1 MGALS
6 HLARDRAKPGRGEV
20 ELAKQEE
27 FKLAPVGKILINSD
41 YCSSDEALKF
51 LREFKRSLDETG
63 QYNLQ
68 DVRLVGSMAEDRTIS
83 RMTIREDK
91 QEMELTER
99 RRQLLISLIN
109 KATRKAKS
117 CDEVWLSPAIDP
129 DFDWL

>member
-1 MGALS
+1 MG
-6 HLARDRAKPGRGEV
+6 
-20 ELAKQEE
+20 QI
-27 FKLAPVGKILINSD
+27 GKVIINSD

-63 QYNLQ
+63 QYNLI

-83 RMTIREDK
+83 RMTIREDQ

-99 RRQLLISLIN
+99 RREILHNLIN
-109 KATRKAKS
+109 KAIRKARS
-117 CDEVWLSPAIDP
+117 CNKIVLSQIVDP